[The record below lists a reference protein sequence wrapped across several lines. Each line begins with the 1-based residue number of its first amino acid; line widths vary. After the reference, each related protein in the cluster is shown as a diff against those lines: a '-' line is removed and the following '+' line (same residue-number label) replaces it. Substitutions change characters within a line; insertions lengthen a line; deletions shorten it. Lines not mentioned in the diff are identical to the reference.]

1 MIRLT
6 VALLVL
12 VSVSLSAP
20 LKYCIQVAAEKRLE
34 LIKNSFKKV
43 EDFPKARI
51 EKRQNLYLLR
61 VGAEDRKENLYVMLR
76 KIRKFFP
83 DAFIKRCEIRDD
95 YVVYPKKEV
104 TTALATEKPEE
115 KKEERPPKRV
125 EPKPKEQAETKIE
138 ATKKEK
144 PEKRSKPPVK
154 SPVKIELKD
163 DKEIKELLIS
173 IKNELSI
180 IREELKKKKGG
191 SPRGSEENPAY
202 FEKFLYSVGIFTG
215 GLFLF
220 TWILL
225 IALYRKIGAS
235 NVENANLLNDMFKL
249 IKVLNLL
256 NKGQIIKM
264 ENGKLLIYD
273 RKNER
278 WKEVD

>member
-1 MIRLT
+1 MTKLAI
-6 VALLVL
+6 ALLVL
-12 VSVSLSAP
+12 VSISLSAP
-20 LKYCIQVAAEKRLE
+20 LKYCIQVAAEKRFE
-34 LIKNSFKKV
+34 PIKASFKKV

-61 VGAEDRKENLYVMLR
+61 VGAEDDKRNLYIMLR

-83 DAFIKRCEIRDD
+83 DAFIKRCEIRED

-104 TTALATEKPEE
+104 VASATTKEQPPP
-115 KKEERPPKRV
+115 KEEEPPKKV
-125 EPKPKEQAETKIE
+125 SIEPKPKAQEKTKPKVKVEDKPKKLKPKTRIE
-138 ATKKEK
+138 
-144 PEKRSKPPVK
+144 
-154 SPVKIELKD
+154 IKD

-173 IKNELSI
+173 IRNELSI
-180 IREELKKKKGG
+180 IREELKKIKENPKK
-191 SPRGSEENPAY
+191 GSEENPAY

-220 TWILL
+220 TWLLL

-249 IKVLNLL
+249 IKVLHLL
-256 NKGQIIKM
+256 NRGQIIKM

-278 WKEVD
+278 WREVD